1 MINRYE
7 LQRQQAIIELKEN
20 IEIAQ
25 ENLLMGLQFILM
37 MANKRKKLKEV
48 AFEMMQFEK
57 NTKGGY
63 SVR

>member
-7 LQRQQAIIELKEN
+7 LQRQQTIVELKEN
-20 IEIAQ
+20 MKIAQ
-25 ENLLMGLQFILM
+25 ENLIMGLQFILM

-57 NTKGGY
+57 NTKGVY
-63 SVR
+63 DVR